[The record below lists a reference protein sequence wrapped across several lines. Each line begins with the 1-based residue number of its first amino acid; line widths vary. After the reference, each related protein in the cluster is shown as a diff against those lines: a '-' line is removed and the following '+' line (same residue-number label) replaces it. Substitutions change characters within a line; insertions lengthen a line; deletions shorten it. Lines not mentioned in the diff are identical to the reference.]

1 MKFIKFGGIMSNI
14 MKSSAVSLAS
24 GTIIN
29 AIATGKG
36 SAFGIDL
43 KVKATVEL
51 IDDGKK
57 HMVGEVKNHPNVKT
71 NLINMCKKCFGLF

>member
-1 MKFIKFGGIMSNI
+1 MVNI
-14 MKSSAVSLAS
+14 MDKTGSSSAMALAS

-43 KVKATVEL
+43 NVCATVEL

-57 HMVGEVKNHPNVKT
+57 KN
-71 NLINMCKKCFGLF
+71 